1 MCASQSCV
9 CVCVY
14 TCVNILMDPIK
25 IIVTNSDATSISP
38 ANSHYQLA
46 TNEFGTNEAK
56 SFDDLAHNAR
66 NNNVTISKSANRW
79 NLPPLKLSTSEQNTF
94 SVHKNMDNDHN
105 DVFESKKPLLSPL
118 LGKSYLSSQ
127 STTSL
132 NCGKKVKILPS
143 SSSSRIPTTVAG
155 EKNT

>member
-1 MCASQSCV
+1 
-9 CVCVY
+9 
-14 TCVNILMDPIK
+14 MDPIK
-25 IIVTNSDATSISP
+25 IIVTNSDTTSITP

-46 TNEFGTNEAK
+46 PNEFGTNEAK
-56 SFDDLAHNAR
+56 SFDDITHNAQ

-94 SVHKNMDNDHN
+94 SDHKTVDNEHN
-105 DVFESKKPLLSPL
+105 DEFESKKPLLSPL

-143 SSSSRIPTTVAG
+143 SSSSRIATTAAG
-155 EKNT
+155 ELNTQFHQEILRIIFKFSMN